1 MLKVIWIILK
11 IWFKRK
17 ILYPIKARW
26 NYIRYGTYISD
37 NMRNR
42 ALLEFCEK
50 VMADAAYEPE
60 GVYET
65 LFEERLKEVYDAV
78 IDYSKKTFPEEA
90 ESLDKLTYEIE
101 RPYCAASIYENLLQL
116 LWIED

>member
-1 MLKVIWIILK
+1 
-11 IWFKRK
+11 
-17 ILYPIKARW
+17 
-26 NYIRYGTYISD
+26 
-37 NMRNR
+37 MRNR

-90 ESLDKLTYEIE
+90 DGLDELTYEIE

>member
-1 MLKVIWIILK
+1 MLKVIWIILT

-26 NYIRYGTYISD
+26 NYIRYGTYIPD

-50 VMADAAYEPE
+50 VMADAEYEPE
-60 GVYET
+60 GVYEIT
-65 LFEERLKEVYDAV
+65 FEDRLKEVYDAV

-90 ESLDKLTYEIE
+90 DTLNKLTYEVE